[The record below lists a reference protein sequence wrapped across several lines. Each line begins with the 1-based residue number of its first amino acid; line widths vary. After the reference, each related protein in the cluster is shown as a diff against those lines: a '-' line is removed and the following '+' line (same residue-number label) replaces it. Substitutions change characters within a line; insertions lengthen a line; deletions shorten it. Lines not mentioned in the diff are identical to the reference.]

1 MEIRKRVKIEIKGK
15 IKRQEIE
22 TTRLDKTE
30 RKTMED
36 QVTLNLKIKVD

>member
-15 IKRQEIE
+15 VKGQEIE

-30 RKTMED
+30 GKAMED
-36 QVTLNLKIKVD
+36 QVALNLKIKID